1 MESKQRLL
9 EPQLVQ
15 TGRADQF
22 SRKVFCD
29 GMRDGVPIALGYFAV
44 SFSLGIAARKAGF
57 TPFQGFLVSLLNNAS
72 AGEYAA
78 FALIMA
84 NATYFEVAVIT
95 LIANARYLLM
105 SCALAQRFAPET
117 PFWHRLLIG
126 YDVTDELFGITIARP
141 GNLNPYYT
149 YGAILLAAP
158 AWACGTA
165 LGIIAGNLLPLRVVS
180 ALSVALY
187 GMFLAIIIPPARKD
201 RIVAVLV
208 VISFALSVVMSY
220 ISNEALASAGT
231 ILSFAV
237 LLLFIALGIVFD
249 MIGVASTSATEKE
262 FHSMAAH
269 RVRGAREAVWMVRN
283 AEKVSSICNDVVG
296 DICGIISGATGA
308 LIVAHIT
315 SGVSAGLKVAVSL
328 LITGLVSALTIG
340 GKAIGKKIA
349 MKKSKDVI
357 YLTAKVL
364 SVLHLGR

>member
-1 MESKQRLL
+1 MDTTDKQKKKP
-9 EPQLVQ
+9 PQ
-15 TGRADQF
+15 
-22 SRKVFCD
+22 K
-29 GMRDGVPIALGYFAV
+29 PKAV
-44 SFSLGIAARKAGF
+44 NTAWVG
-57 TPFQGFLVSLLNNAS
+57 
-72 AGEYAA
+72 
-78 FALIMA
+78 LI
-84 NATYFEVAVIT
+84 T
-95 LIANARYLLM
+95 
-105 SCALAQRFAPET
+105 
-117 PFWHRLLIG
+117 
-126 YDVTDELFGITIARP
+126 
-141 GNLNPYYT
+141 
-149 YGAILLAAP
+149 
-158 AWACGTA
+158 
-165 LGIIAGNLLPLRVVS
+165 
-180 ALSVALY
+180 
-187 GMFLAIIIPPARKD
+187 
-201 RIVAVLV
+201 

-340 GKAIGKKIA
+340 VKAAGKGVAIA
-349 MKKSKDVI
+349 FSSKV
-357 YLTAKVL
+357 LALCGRVL
-364 SVLHLGR
+364 SVLPLKLDNRK

>member
-1 MESKQRLL
+1 MDTTDKQKKKS
-9 EPQLVQ
+9 PQ
-15 TGRADQF
+15 
-22 SRKVFCD
+22 K
-29 GMRDGVPIALGYFAV
+29 PKAV
-44 SFSLGIAARKAGF
+44 NTAW
-57 TPFQGFLVSLLNNAS
+57 VSL
-72 AGEYAA
+72 
-78 FALIMA
+78 
-84 NATYFEVAVIT
+84 IT
-95 LIANARYLLM
+95 
-105 SCALAQRFAPET
+105 
-117 PFWHRLLIG
+117 
-126 YDVTDELFGITIARP
+126 
-141 GNLNPYYT
+141 
-149 YGAILLAAP
+149 
-158 AWACGTA
+158 
-165 LGIIAGNLLPLRVVS
+165 
-180 ALSVALY
+180 
-187 GMFLAIIIPPARKD
+187 
-201 RIVAVLV
+201 

-269 RVRGAREAVWMVRN
+269 RVRGAREAVWMRN